1 MNTVD
6 QPQTLEPLEHSFLKE
21 ADERKLNEMLP
32 METPRSSGG
41 PQTNSNENF
50 SLFHIG
56 GPVALSTGSKSN
68 PAHSKDGILGGFS
81 LQFSGDHIFGDP
93 TGNSKTE
100 KENTIGEEYN
110 LFATSNS
117 LRLSI
122 F

>member
-6 QPQTLEPLEHSFLKE
+6 QAETLEPLEHSFLKE

-32 METPRSSGG
+32 METPRSGG

-50 SLFHIG
+50 SLFHFG

-68 PAHSKDGILGGFS
+68 PANSKDRILGDF
-81 LQFSGDHIFGDP
+81 FSGDHIFGDP
-93 TGNSKTE
+93 TCNSKKE
-100 KENTIGEEYN
+100 KENTICEEYN

-117 LRLSI
+117 LRFSI